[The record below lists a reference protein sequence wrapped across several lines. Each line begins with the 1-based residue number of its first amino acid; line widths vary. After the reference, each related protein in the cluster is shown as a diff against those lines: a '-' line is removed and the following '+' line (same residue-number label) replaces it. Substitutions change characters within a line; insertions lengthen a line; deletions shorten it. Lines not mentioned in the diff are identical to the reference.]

1 MTIFLRNNCEGAA
14 SGTSLTTANS
24 DDNSAGDALDIST
37 SGTRTY
43 DNAWV
48 NSGSTSWKCE
58 GTSGNTAILAY
69 DRTDPSVATRV
80 YFRFTGNPSAT
91 CGILQARNSG
101 SMGDVHM
108 RTDGKLQVTDD
119 AGTILF
125 TTASALSPS
134 TTYRLEYL
142 VAKGTT
148 TSNGKVR
155 FAYYLGDSP
164 TPVESAFVS
173 TTANMGTADVTS
185 MRFGKLTGIAST
197 WAVWFDDVAVEY
209 GATAFIGPL
218 LGDPELV
225 YNIDT
230 AIRKIPT
237 AGSNGD
243 ITITQIS
250 GTTTATI
257 SEPTSGNFQAEFPAD
272 HTDVLTFEIEAQA
285 DGPPISETFS
295 IYPTSLTT
303 ELIFQGGDP
312 TDLANWL

>member
-101 SMGDVHM
+101 SMGDVMM
-108 RTDGKLQVTDD
+108 RTDGKLQVVDD
-119 AGTILF
+119 AGGILF
-125 TTASALSPS
+125 TTASALSTS
-134 TTYRLEYL
+134 TTYRLEFFA
-142 VAKGTT
+142 AKGTT
-148 TSNGKVR
+148 TSNGKVS

-173 TTANMGTADVTS
+173 TTANMGTADITS
-185 MRFGKLTGIAST
+185 MRFGKLTSIAST

-218 LGDPELV
+218 LGDPIIAHTELRV
-225 YNIDT
+225 VEVD
-230 AIRKIPT
+230 T
-237 AGSNGD
+237 AGSNGT
-243 ITITQIS
+243 IAITQLS
-250 GTTTATI
+250 GTTATI
-257 SEPTSGNFQAEFPAD
+257 TGPTSEVFRIELPA
-272 HTDVLTFEIEAQA
+272 HTDVLRFEIEATG
-285 DGPPISETFS
+285 DGAPITETFDVA
-295 IYPTSLTT
+295 PTSLTT

>member
-1 MTIFLRNNCEGAA
+1 MTFLRNNCEGAA
-14 SGTSLTTANS
+14 SGTTITTANS
-24 DDNSAGDALDIST
+24 DDNSAGDPLDIST
-37 SGTRTY
+37 SGTRIY
-43 DNAWV
+43 DNSWTH
-48 NSGSTSWKCE
+48 SGTTSWKCE

-101 SMGDVHM
+101 SMGEVQM

-125 TTASALSPS
+125 TTASALSTS
-134 TTYRLEYL
+134 TTYRLEHY

-148 TSNGKVR
+148 TSNGKVS

-218 LGDPELV
+218 LGDPIIAHTELRV
-225 YNIDT
+225 VEVD
-230 AIRKIPT
+230 T
-237 AGSNGD
+237 AGSNGT
-243 ITITQIS
+243 IAITQLS
-250 GTTTATI
+250 GTTATI
-257 SEPTSGNFQAEFPAD
+257 TGPTSEVFRIELPA
-272 HTDVLTFEIEAQA
+272 HTDVLRFEIEATG
-285 DGPPISETFS
+285 DGAPITETFDVA
-295 IYPTSLTT
+295 PTSLTT

>member
-1 MTIFLRNNCEGAA
+1 MTTFLRNNCEGAS
-14 SGTSLTTANS
+14 SGTTITTANS

-80 YFRFTGNPSAT
+80 YFRFTGNPGET

-125 TTASALSPS
+125 TTASALSTS
-134 TTYRLEYL
+134 TTYRLEHY

-148 TSNGKVR
+148 TSNGKVS

-218 LGDPELV
+218 LGDPIIAHTELRV
-225 YNIDT
+225 VEVD
-230 AIRKIPT
+230 T
-237 AGSNGD
+237 AGSNGT
-243 ITITQIS
+243 IAITQLS
-250 GTTTATI
+250 GTTATI
-257 SEPTSGNFQAEFPAD
+257 TGPTSEVFRIELPA
-272 HTDVLTFEIEAQA
+272 HTDVLRFEIEATG
-285 DGPPISETFS
+285 DGAPITETFDVA
-295 IYPTSLTT
+295 PTSLTT

-312 TDLANWL
+312 TDLADWA

>member
-125 TTASALSPS
+125 TTASALSTS
-134 TTYRLEYL
+134 TTYRLEHY

-148 TSNGKVR
+148 TSNGKVS

-164 TPVESAFVS
+164 TPVETAFVS

-218 LGDPELV
+218 LGDPIIAHTELRV
-225 YNIDT
+225 VEVD
-230 AIRKIPT
+230 T
-237 AGSNGD
+237 AGSNGT
-243 ITITQIS
+243 IAITQLS
-250 GTTTATI
+250 GTTATI
-257 SEPTSGNFQAEFPAD
+257 TGPTSEVFRIELPA
-272 HTDVLTFEIEAQA
+272 HTDVLRFEIEATG
-285 DGPPISETFS
+285 DGAPITETFDVA
-295 IYPTSLTT
+295 PTSLTT

>member
-1 MTIFLRNNCEGAA
+1 MTTFLRNNCEGAS
-14 SGTSLTTANS
+14 SGTTITTANS

-125 TTASALSPS
+125 TTASALSTS
-134 TTYRLEYL
+134 TTYRLEHY

-148 TSNGKVR
+148 TSNGKVS

-218 LGDPELV
+218 LGDPIIAHTELRV
-225 YNIDT
+225 VEVD
-230 AIRKIPT
+230 T
-237 AGSNGD
+237 AGSNGT
-243 ITITQIS
+243 IAITQLS
-250 GTTTATI
+250 GTTATI
-257 SEPTSGNFQAEFPAD
+257 TGPTSEVFRIELPA
-272 HTDVLTFEIEAQA
+272 HTDVLRFEIEATG
-285 DGPPISETFS
+285 DGAPITETFDVA
-295 IYPTSLTT
+295 PTSLTT

-312 TDLANWL
+312 TDLADWA

>member
-1 MTIFLRNNCEGAA
+1 MTTFLRNNCEGAS
-14 SGTSLTTANS
+14 SGTTITTANS

-43 DNAWV
+43 DNSWTH
-48 NSGSTSWKCE
+48 SGTTSWKCE

-125 TTASALSPS
+125 TTASALSTS
-134 TTYRLEYL
+134 TTYRLEHY

-148 TSNGKVR
+148 TSNGKVS

-218 LGDPELV
+218 LGDPIIAHTELRV
-225 YNIDT
+225 VEVD
-230 AIRKIPT
+230 T
-237 AGSNGD
+237 AGSNGT
-243 ITITQIS
+243 IAITQLS
-250 GTTTATI
+250 GTTATI
-257 SEPTSGNFQAEFPAD
+257 TGPTSEVFRIELPA
-272 HTDVLTFEIEAQA
+272 HTDVLRFEIEATG
-285 DGPPISETFS
+285 DGAPITETFDVA
-295 IYPTSLTT
+295 PTSLTT

>member
-91 CGILQARNSG
+91 CAILQARNSG
-101 SMGDVHM
+101 SMGEVQM
-108 RTDGKLQVTDD
+108 RTDGKIQVTDD
-119 AGTILF
+119 TGTILF
-125 TTASALSPS
+125 TTASALSTS
-134 TTYRLEYL
+134 TTYRLEHY

-148 TSNGKVR
+148 TSNGKVS

-164 TPVESAFVS
+164 TPVETAFVS

-218 LGDPELV
+218 LGDPIIAHTELRV
-225 YNIDT
+225 VEVD
-230 AIRKIPT
+230 T
-237 AGSNGD
+237 AGSNGT
-243 ITITQIS
+243 IAITQLS
-250 GTTTATI
+250 GTTATI
-257 SEPTSGNFQAEFPAD
+257 TGPTSEVFRIELPA
-272 HTDVLTFEIEAQA
+272 HTDVLRFEIEATG
-285 DGPPISETFS
+285 DGAPITETFDVA
-295 IYPTSLTT
+295 PTSLTT

>member
-125 TTASALSPS
+125 TTASALSTS
-134 TTYRLEYL
+134 TTYRLEHY

-148 TSNGKVR
+148 TSNGKVS

-218 LGDPELV
+218 LGDPIIAHTELRV
-225 YNIDT
+225 VEVD
-230 AIRKIPT
+230 T
-237 AGSNGD
+237 AGSNGT
-243 ITITQIS
+243 IAITQLS
-250 GTTTATI
+250 GTTATI
-257 SEPTSGNFQAEFPAD
+257 TGPTSEVFRIELPA
-272 HTDVLTFEIEAQA
+272 HTDVLRFEIEATG
-285 DGPPISETFS
+285 DGAPITETFDVA
-295 IYPTSLTT
+295 PTSLTT

>member
-80 YFRFTGNPSAT
+80 YFRFTETPDAT

-101 SMGDVHM
+101 SMGEVQM

-125 TTASALSPS
+125 TTASALSTS
-134 TTYRLEYL
+134 TTYRLEHY

-148 TSNGKVR
+148 TSNGKVS

-164 TPVESAFVS
+164 TPVETAFVS

-218 LGDPELV
+218 LGDPIIAHTELRV
-225 YNIDT
+225 VEVD
-230 AIRKIPT
+230 T
-237 AGSNGD
+237 AGSNGT
-243 ITITQIS
+243 IAITQLS
-250 GTTTATI
+250 GTTATI
-257 SEPTSGNFQAEFPAD
+257 TGPTSEVFRIELPA
-272 HTDVLTFEIEAQA
+272 HTDVLRFEIEATG
-285 DGPPISETFS
+285 DGAPITETFDVA
-295 IYPTSLTT
+295 PTSLTT

-312 TDLANWL
+312 TDLADWA

>member
-101 SMGDVHM
+101 SMGDVMM
-108 RTDGKLQVTDD
+108 RTDGKLQVVDD
-119 AGTILF
+119 AGGILF
-125 TTASALSPS
+125 TTASALSTS
-134 TTYRLEYL
+134 TTYRLEFFA
-142 VAKGTT
+142 AKGTT
-148 TSNGKVR
+148 TGNGKVS

-164 TPVESAFVS
+164 TPVETAFVT
-173 TTANMGTADVTS
+173 TTANMGTADITS
-185 MRFGKLTGIAST
+185 MRFGKITNIAST
-197 WAVWFDDVAVEY
+197 QAWWFDDVAVEY

-218 LGDPELV
+218 LGDPIIAHTELRV
-225 YNIDT
+225 VEVD
-230 AIRKIPT
+230 T
-237 AGSNGD
+237 AGSNGT
-243 ITITQIS
+243 IAITQLS
-250 GTTTATI
+250 GTTATI
-257 SEPTSGNFQAEFPAD
+257 TGPTSEVFRIELPA
-272 HTDVLTFEIEAQA
+272 HTDVLRFEIEATG
-285 DGPPISETFS
+285 DGAPITETFDVA
-295 IYPTSLTT
+295 PTSLTT

>member
-125 TTASALSPS
+125 TTASALSTS
-134 TTYRLEYL
+134 TTYRLEHY

-148 TSNGKVR
+148 TSNGKVS

-185 MRFGKLTGIAST
+185 MRFGKLTSIAST

-218 LGDPELV
+218 LGDPIIAHTELRV
-225 YNIDT
+225 VEVD
-230 AIRKIPT
+230 T
-237 AGSNGD
+237 AGSNGT
-243 ITITQIS
+243 IAITQLS
-250 GTTTATI
+250 GTTATI
-257 SEPTSGNFQAEFPAD
+257 TGPTSEVFRIELPA
-272 HTDVLTFEIEAQA
+272 HTDVLRFEIEATG
-285 DGPPISETFS
+285 DGAPITETFDVA
-295 IYPTSLTT
+295 PTSLTT

>member
-125 TTASALSPS
+125 TTASALSTS
-134 TTYRLEYL
+134 TTYRLEHY

-148 TSNGKVR
+148 TSNGKVS

-164 TPVESAFVS
+164 TPVETAFVS

-185 MRFGKLTGIAST
+185 MRFGKLTSIAST

-218 LGDPELV
+218 LGDPIIAHTELRV
-225 YNIDT
+225 VEVD
-230 AIRKIPT
+230 T
-237 AGSNGD
+237 AGSNGT
-243 ITITQIS
+243 IAITQLS
-250 GTTTATI
+250 GTTATI
-257 SEPTSGNFQAEFPAD
+257 TGPTSEVFRIELPA
-272 HTDVLTFEIEAQA
+272 HTDVLRFEIEATG
-285 DGPPISETFS
+285 DGAPITETFDVA
-295 IYPTSLTT
+295 PTSLTT

>member
-125 TTASALSPS
+125 TTASALSTS
-134 TTYRLEYL
+134 TTYRLEHY

-148 TSNGKVR
+148 TSNGKVS

-197 WAVWFDDVAVEY
+197 QAWWFDDVAVEY
-209 GATAFIGPL
+209 GATSFIGPL
-218 LGDPELV
+218 LGDPIIAHTELRV
-225 YNIDT
+225 VEVD
-230 AIRKIPT
+230 T
-237 AGSNGD
+237 AGSNG
-243 ITITQIS
+243 TITLTQTD
-250 GTTTATI
+250 GTTATVTG
-257 SEPTSGNFQAEFPAD
+257 PTSEVFRIELPE
-272 HTDVLTFEIEAQA
+272 HSDVLYFEIEASG
-285 DGPPISETFS
+285 DGAPITETLAV
-295 IYPTSLTT
+295 YPTSLTT